1 MANCLLMSE
10 DQSVAIDD
18 QDMPAMFRSADRA
31 SAESQRDFLRCMAT
45 DLTLIVASSVIGAF
59 SFSSDTA
66 KSALALVSAG
76 LMSAGLL
83 LTLYVRSRKFEQ
95 SWYDGRAIAESV
107 KTRAWRFMT
116 CSEPYGEALTE
127 AEARTLFLKTLQ
139 EVMQERKDFSQSL
152 GDETSLA
159 PQISPKMLAVRQMP
173 LSERR
178 SIYLSQRINDQRK
191 WYSGKSKM
199 NKKSARFWFNAV
211 MLSQVFALF
220 FSLALIQWPNLP
232 VNVSTF
238 FAAAAAASIAW
249 LQLRRHQELSNSY
262 GLAAQELG
270 LIAEQGQNVT
280 GPDKLSA
287 FILDA
292 ENAISREHTLW
303 IARRDSR

>member
-1 MANCLLMSE
+1 
-10 DQSVAIDD
+10 
-18 QDMPAMFRSADRA
+18 MPAMFRSADRA

-83 LTLYVRSRKFEQ
+83 LTLYIRSQKFEQ
-95 SWYDGRAIAESV
+95 SWYDGRAVAESV

-116 CSEPYGEALTE
+116 CSEPYRETLTE
-127 AEARTLFLKTLQ
+127 AEASSLFLKTLQ
-139 EVMQERKDFSQSL
+139 GVMQERKAFSASL
-152 GDETSLA
+152 GGDDTSLT

-173 LSERR
+173 LPERK

-191 WYSGKSKM
+191 WYSSKSNM

-211 MLSQVFALF
+211 ILSQAFALF
-220 FSLALIQWPNLP
+220 SSLALIRWPNLP

-249 LQLRRHQELSNSY
+249 VQLKRHQELSNSY

-270 LIAEQGQNVT
+270 LIAEQAQNIT
-280 GPDKLSA
+280 APDKLSD

-303 IARRDSR
+303 IARRDNC